1 MTCRIV
7 RHNNKFYALVTM
19 GERIIYKS
27 TLVASFDA
35 AEKLGQ
41 GWIVRHS

>member
-1 MTCRIV
+1 MTYRIV

>member
-1 MTCRIV
+1 MTYRIV

-27 TLVASFDA
+27 VLLPTYEA